1 MGAPDAYFTILEI
14 AELLSVL
21 VKVLVAV
28 PVACAVVKV
37 IVPATT
43 DANNAFGVPRVEA
56 RPLIDAPDKVAT
68 FELTVTLKR
77 VKLTVASAEVT

>member
-1 MGAPDAYFTILEI
+1 M
-14 AELLSVL
+14 
-21 VKVLVAV
+21 
-28 PVACAVVKV
+28 
-37 IVPATT
+37 PATT

-77 VKLTVASAEVT
+77 VKLTVASADVT

>member
-1 MGAPDAYFTILEI
+1 M
-14 AELLSVL
+14 
-21 VKVLVAV
+21 
-28 PVACAVVKV
+28 
-37 IVPATT
+37 PATA
-43 DANNAFGVPRVEA
+43 DAKTALGVPRVEV